1 MSSFYN
7 VGFYIGAILTFLIG
21 VVVLFSDSR
30 RSVNRSWAV
39 LSLLVSIW
47 FLGRLIMVNAGSAET
62 ARLGQKIAF
71 TGSIF
76 LTVAYCNFVYAYLD
90 RKTDL
95 VLISGYLVSSVL
107 FLLNWFSKLF
117 ILRVVA
123 VPILNYYE
131 LAGPFYIIHV
141 IAYLAF
147 PGYGF
152 HLLVQHKKASPGP
165 NANQIRFL
173 LLASNIGFLC
183 GLTTFPMN
191 YGVNFPPLGA
201 PFISLYVLI
210 IAYAIL
216 VHRLLDFNLVIRWG
230 LAFSASFVSVVLVY
244 LVVVSVAERVLKG
257 VVTPGVLTVASACL
271 SVLIFDPLRRRITEI
286 VDQLI
291 FKSPDLEV
299 LLHGIEE
306 DVLNS
311 STSEDFADRLTSRLK
326 GIWKI
331 DHAGIALWDSMAGC
345 YTTLPKQQFEN
356 QVVAR
361 PIKPI
366 QKDDFL
372 IRTLETERRL
382 FKYGIVAEDDLN
394 SLANGAS
401 NGERTTLWK
410 IRRTLRWHGAAIA
423 APLMMAN
430 QLNGFIILGS
440 KANSSV
446 YNEDDKKLLSHV
458 AEVVERF
465 FGDRFAR
472 DFSGNPALN
481 RTAI

>member
-1 MSSFYN
+1 
-7 VGFYIGAILTFLIG
+7 
-21 VVVLFSDSR
+21 
-30 RSVNRSWAV
+30 
-39 LSLLVSIW
+39 
-47 FLGRLIMVNAGSAET
+47 MVNAGSEET

-76 LTVAYCNFVYAYLD
+76 LTVAYLNFVYAYLD

-95 VLISGYLVSSVL
+95 LLVVGYAITTTL
-107 FLLNWFSKLF
+107 FLLNWYSTLF
-117 ILRVVA
+117 ISRVEA
-123 VPILNYYE
+123 VPVLNYYE
-131 LAGPFYIIHV
+131 IAGPFYIAHV

-152 HLLVQHKKASPGP
+152 HLMVQHKKKAPGP
-165 NANQIRFL
+165 NSNQIRFL

-191 YGVNFPPLGA
+191 YGIKFPPIGA

-230 LAFSASFVSVVLVY
+230 LAFGTSFVSVVLVY
-244 LVVVSVAERVLKG
+244 LVLVSVAERLLAGLVA
-257 VVTPGVLTVASACL
+257 PGILTVVSACF
-271 SVLIFDPLRRRITEI
+271 SVLIFDPLRRRITEL

-291 FKSPDLEV
+291 FRSPDLEV
-299 LLHGIEE
+299 LLRGIEE

-311 STSEDFADRLTSRLK
+311 STSEEFADRLTSRLK
-326 GIWKI
+326 AIWKI
-331 DHAGIALWDSMAGC
+331 EHAGIALWDSESAS
-345 YTTLPKQQFEN
+345 YLTLPRQQFQN
-356 QVVAR
+356 QVVGH

-394 SLANGAS
+394 SLAAGAS
-401 NGERTTLWK
+401 SGERTTLWK

-430 QLNGFIILGS
+430 QLNGFIILGN
-440 KANSSV
+440 KTNSSL

-458 AEVVERF
+458 ADVVERF
-465 FGDRFAR
+465 FGEKYAR
-472 DFSGNPALN
+472 EYSGGETLN